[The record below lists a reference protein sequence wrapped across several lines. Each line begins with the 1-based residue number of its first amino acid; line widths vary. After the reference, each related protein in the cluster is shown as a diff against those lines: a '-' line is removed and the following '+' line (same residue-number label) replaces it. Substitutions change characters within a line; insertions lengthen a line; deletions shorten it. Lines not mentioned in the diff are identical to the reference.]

1 MIDFHTHILP
11 GIDDGSE
18 SVAETAALLE
28 EEVRQG
34 VTKVIATP
42 HFYAHRRSVDDFLQ
56 RRARSM
62 DRIRELRDRPN
73 CPEIMTGAEVY
84 FFPGMGRAD
93 KLKELCIEGTD
104 LILVEMP
111 FKQWTEEVYENIR
124 DIIQKQKLRVVLAH
138 VDRYPQFQKKK
149 GIWDSVMDLP
159 LTPQINAESLT
170 DGFRHRRFS
179 LELLRQRTDVII
191 GSDCHNMTN
200 RKPNLQEACRV
211 IEKKLG
217 KERIQQLDKAAAALL
232 GD

>member
-18 SVAETAALLE
+18 STAETAALLE

-34 VTKVIATP
+34 VTRIIATP

-56 RRARSM
+56 RRARSL
-62 DRIRELRDRPN
+62 DRIRELRDRTN
-73 CPEIMTGAEVY
+73 CPEIITGAEVY

-93 KLKELCIEGTD
+93 KLKDLCIEGTD

-124 DIIQKQKLRVVLAH
+124 DIIRRQNLRVVLAH

-149 GIWDSVMDLP
+149 EIWERVMNLP

-179 LELLRQRTDVII
+179 LNLLSQRTDAVI
-191 GSDCHNMTN
+191 GSDCHNMTD
-200 RKPNLQEACRV
+200 RKPNLQEACSI
-211 IEKKLG
+211 IEKKQG
-217 KERIQQLDKAAAALL
+217 KERIQQLDKAAASLL
-232 GD
+232 GI